1 MITIKDKYLIGL
13 SKILG
18 KMPKKDRNDYIN
30 RVMDILEMW
39 KWRS

>member
-13 SKILG
+13 SKILS
-18 KMPKKDRNDYIN
+18 KMPKKDRNDFIN
-30 RVMDILEMW
+30 KVMDILELW